1 MFRKLHLQ
9 LTALCVAITGLVLA
23 VLSSICLFISESGI
37 RRQEYASFLSDLD
50 SLYQNLEQQLTLS
63 HTWIRQTEHN
73 YQIVLRLSDNGVPLF
88 FQSLSE
94 PKSPQGASRTSSQDA
109 SQDSSRGSSQNT
121 PQKSSSASVS
131 VPEELWQA
139 AEDTA
144 RDLHGI
150 DLQNPGSLGVLTRHA
165 EFPLSYAHRDYNASV
180 ALIPRGAGNYIGAII
195 LQPLSRT
202 DERIFRQRAA
212 FVLADLAALALLAI
226 FYWNFTARMI
236 RPLWES
242 RKRQVQFVASASHEL
257 RSPLAVILS
266 NVAAV
271 RSGAMPGDEQFL
283 NVIDSEGKRMSR
295 LITDMLQL
303 VSADSRAWSIR
314 PSRVEMDTLLLQ
326 IFENYEFVASAHG
339 LRWEIVLPDDP
350 VPPCICDEERIRQL
364 ISILV
369 DNAFSYTPAGGHVVL
384 TLSCRPFEGSPR
396 NRRTLRRGQLS
407 PAHSAYPRAKHSRSG
422 KEEFSRLGTT
432 ENTRR
437 REKLSSPGTT
447 ESTRRR
453 EEHSHFNPAENTWR
467 REESPARSFLTRRKA
482 GSADCGL
489 LYIAVSD
496 NGPGIPDDQKETVFE
511 RFSRLDKSRSDKSH
525 FGLGLCIAQEI
536 VHLHHGRILLSDTPG
551 GGSTF
556 TVELPL
562 STEAR
567 R

>member
-94 PKSPQGASRTSSQDA
+94 QKSPQGASRDVSQSSSQDSLPDSSRASSQDAPQSSSQDALPESSRTSSQDATQDSSRDSSRSSSRASSQDA
-109 SQDSSRGSSQNT
+109 SQDSSRGSSRDA
-121 PQKSSSASVS
+121 PRESSSASVS
-131 VPEELWQA
+131 VPEELWQT

-144 RDLHGI
+144 RGLHGI
-150 DLQNPGSLGVLTRHA
+150 DLQNPGFLGVLTRHA
-165 EFPLSYAHRDYNASV
+165 EFPLSFAHRDYNASV
-180 ALIPRGAGNYIGAII
+180 ALIPRGAGNYIGAVI

-283 NVIDSEGKRMSR
+283 QTIDSEGK
-295 LITDMLQL
+295 
-303 VSADSRAWSIR
+303 AD
-314 PSRVEMDTLLLQ
+314 
-326 IFENYEFVASAHG
+326 
-339 LRWEIVLPDDP
+339 
-350 VPPCICDEERIRQL
+350 VPADHRHAAARQCGQPCLEHPPFPGRDRH
-364 ISILV
+364 
-369 DNAFSYTPAGGHVVL
+369 TPA
-384 TLSCRPFEGSPR
+384 
-396 NRRTLRRGQLS
+396 
-407 PAHSAYPRAKHSRSG
+407 
-422 KEEFSRLGTT
+422 
-432 ENTRR
+432 
-437 REKLSSPGTT
+437 
-447 ESTRRR
+447 
-453 EEHSHFNPAENTWR
+453 
-467 REESPARSFLTRRKA
+467 
-482 GSADCGL
+482 AD
-489 LYIAVSD
+489 
-496 NGPGIPDDQKETVFE
+496 F
-511 RFSRLDKSRSDKSH
+511 
-525 FGLGLCIAQEI
+525 
-536 VHLHHGRILLSDTPG
+536 
-551 GGSTF
+551 
-556 TVELPL
+556 
-562 STEAR
+562 
-567 R
+567 